1 MERDSIKWLIAGL
14 AGALFTFLLF
24 IGVGVAI
31 FLRME
36 KSAPEESLASIFD
49 DIHLDVSDEEE
60 AAREEEEE
68 RKAAEEDARR
78 DAENAAWEERLGLKE
93 IYTPVYLLKPTHN
106 QLYHDKNFK
115 LIEEQLAAELANTAT
130 PFDRFRYSCSVE
142 DLTEVH
148 NEDLQALIAVTDE
161 WATASP
167 ESHYPYLLR
176 GKLNSELAWEYRG
189 DGFIGEVSR
198 SGLRKFEQLN
208 KRAKEDLEIA
218 QKLNPNDPEVPA
230 ALADAVAPIEGMR
243 ALRRCYD
250 QTLALNPH
258 HVHVRYTMMTYLQ
271 PQWYGDW
278 RKFDAYMADIDVA
291 AEAFPYLFTVR
302 RDGYSLMEAKGKE
315 YEGVWDS
322 PETYRKAAAAFKA
335 QAEQNPEELTV
346 LASAAYFATRADD
359 LASAVGFFERIGN
372 RYPVCDEFPSM
383 LGYHGWRIH
392 AMVEHSDDP
401 GIVGTPREKELLDA
415 ALALDVEGVKANG
428 FYMAYLT
435 RLRDDV
441 QTKAWWDSLDG
452 GYYKTSDLGAS
463 PNYDILQAMYLASHS
478 DDFGVQGSDQEQPT
492 LDQALALAPDN
503 AYVRLVYAEYHI
515 TRDQFDEARIHL
527 ERAREVDPAYLPA
540 LLTMGWLNYHQKRY
554 DDAIAAA
561 NQFLSS
567 GTSKYAVMNAFD
579 AKEIVELST
588 KKKAAAAAPN
598 LNATG

>member
-14 AGALFTFLLF
+14 AGALFTIVLF
-24 IGVGVAI
+24 VGVGVAI
-31 FLRME
+31 FLRLE
-36 KSAPEESLASIFD
+36 PSAPEKSLAAIFD
-49 DIHLDVSDEEE
+49 GSEEVVHEDEEE
-60 AAREEEEE
+60 AREAEEEA
-68 RKAAEEDARR
+68 KQ
-78 DAENAAWEERLGLKE
+78 DAENAAWEERLGLDS
-93 IYTPVYLLKPTHN
+93 IYTRVYLLQGTHY
-106 QLYHDKNFK
+106 QLYHEKNFK

-130 PFDRFRYSCSVE
+130 PFDRYRYSASIE
-142 DLTEVH
+142 DLTVLH
-148 NEDLQALIAVTDE
+148 NEDLQTLLGVADE
-161 WATASP
+161 WVKASP
-167 ESHYPYLLR
+167 DSHYPYLLR

-271 PQWYGDW
+271 PQWYGNW
-278 RKFDAYMADIDVA
+278 REFDAYMAEIDA
-291 AEAFPYLFTVR
+291 ATEAFPYLFTVR
-302 RDGYSLMEAKGKE
+302 RDGYSLMEAKGKK

-322 PETYRKAAAAFKA
+322 PETYKKAAAAFKA
-335 QAEQNPEELTV
+335 QAEQNPGELTV
-346 LASAAYFATRADD
+346 LASAAYFAIRAND
-359 LASAVGFFERIGN
+359 LASAVGYFERIGN
-372 RYPVCDEFPSM
+372 QYPRTDEFPS
-383 LGYHGWRIH
+383 LNGYHWWRLH
-392 AMVEHSDDP
+392 AMVEYSDDP

-435 RLRDDV
+435 RLRDDA
-441 QTKAWWDSLDG
+441 QTKEWWDSLDG
-452 GYYKTSDLGAS
+452 GYYKTSDLGTP
-463 PNYDILQAMYLASHS
+463 PNYDVLQAMYLASRS
-478 DDFGVQGSDQEQPT
+478 DDQGVQGTDEEQPT

-503 AYVRLVYAEYHI
+503 AYVRLVYAEHHI
-515 TRDQFDEARIHL
+515 TRDQFDEARVHL

-554 DDAIAAA
+554 DDAITAA
-561 NQFLSS
+561 NQFLAS

-588 KKKAAAAAPN
+588 KKKAAVAAPN